1 MIYREH
7 AYSVVQTI
15 NSNGWTWTVQMEGC
29 ESKTGA
35 SHRRESAIGAAFAAI
50 DKVIEAGARLRA
62 VSHDVVDGRLI
73 AKAATE

>member
-7 AYSVVQTI
+7 AYSVVQT
-15 NSNGWTWTVQMEGC
+15 NSAGWTWTVQMEGS
-29 ESKTGA
+29 ESRTGA

-62 VSHDVVDGRLI
+62 VSHNVVDGRMI
-73 AKAATE
+73 AKTATE

>member
-7 AYSVVQTI
+7 AYSVVQT
-15 NSNGWTWTVQMEGC
+15 NSTGWTWTVQMEGS
-29 ESKTGA
+29 ESRTGA

-62 VSHDVVDGRLI
+62 VSRNGVDGRMI
-73 AKAATE
+73 AKTATE